1 MTTKKSFSP
10 KQWANINTAE
20 QIRTVTNRIVEM
32 GIDIT
37 AGYNRW
43 RNIAFGISLEMGE
56 EGRSFFHTSVDSMPI
71 TTTRNATNSM
81 TIVSSDSILTATILA
96 SALLLSSVMPR
107 KQGLTLPWELLTAQ
121 KTQSLQTLQMMQT
134 LQTLQMMQTQKNP
147 SLCQPSATK

>member
-1 MTTKKSFSP
+1 MLTNKSFSP

-56 EGRSFFHTSVDSMPI
+56 EGRSFFREVFIRRGSVGGVFGVEEPHECYMTY
-71 TTTRNATNSM
+71 TTERAEKE
-81 TIVSSDSILTATILA
+81 
-96 SALLLSSVMPR
+96 ALKLYKKELQCNHQYAIEAYCR
-107 KQGLTLPWELLTAQ
+107 DWELSGITKSLPFAQ
-121 KTQSLQTLQMMQT
+121 KVNQTGHVLNLKPKRKFDEYM
-134 LQTLQMMQTQKNP
+134 
-147 SLCQPSATK
+147 